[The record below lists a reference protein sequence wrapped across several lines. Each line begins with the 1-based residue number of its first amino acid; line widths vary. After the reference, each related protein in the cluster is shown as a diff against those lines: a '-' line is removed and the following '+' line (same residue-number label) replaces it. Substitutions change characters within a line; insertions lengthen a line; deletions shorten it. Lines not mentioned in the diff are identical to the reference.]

1 VKVTDTGFTDAQFEA
16 IAQALAQ
23 DGYYVGSKV
32 LPVDLVEALLK
43 EVRETQK
50 TRLKRAGVGRGVDFH
65 IDDSVRGD
73 SIMWIEGST
82 PAQASWLALMQG
94 LQSYLNRRLYLGLHS
109 YESHYAC
116 YAPGAHYEKH
126 KDAFLGQA
134 NRILSTVAYLNPA
147 WQSDWGGQ
155 LVLYDDANEELG
167 RVEPE
172 AATMIIFLSEE
183 FPHEV
188 LAAKQ
193 ERYSIAGWYRLNAS
207 SSKVV
212 DPDS

>member
-1 VKVTDTGFTDAQFEA
+1 MLDTSFTEQQLET

-23 DGYYVGSKV
+23 DGYYVGSKM
-32 LPVDLVEALLK
+32 LSAELVQGLLK
-43 EVRETQK
+43 DVRETQK
-50 TRLKRAGVGRGVDFH
+50 SCLKRAGVGRGADFH
-65 IDDSVRGD
+65 IDNSVRGD

-94 LQSYLNRRLYLGLHS
+94 LQSYLNRRLYLGLNS

-126 KDAFLGQA
+126 KDAFVGQA
-134 NRILSTVAYLNPA
+134 NRVLSTVAYLNPE

-155 LVLYDDANEELG
+155 LVLYDDDNKELS

-207 SSKVV
+207 NSKVV